1 MIFCGFNFC
10 LFVQMQNIFTFWC
23 IFQPLGWLFKILKFQ
38 IFQVLLKLVLDLL
51 RLLLVLYSIF
61 VCNICLPK
69 AYLQV
74 LSLLYLVIL
83 SSTNYCCLALS
94 IFANFLLFWLSWIP
108 PTTAVWLYQSSHCYF
123 YLVIW
128 ISSNCNGWPSHFSP
142 FELRQLLL
150 FGFLAQLYYLRF
162 PEMTLSTS

>member
-51 RLLLVLYSIF
+51 RLILVLYSIF

-69 AYLQV
+69 AYLHVFKDDLISTFPVVFGYLKFHQ
-74 LSLLYLVIL
+74 LLLFGFINLCQFSSVLVIL
-83 SSTNYCCLALS
+83 NSTNYCCLALS
-94 IFANFLLFWLSWIP
+94 IFTL
-108 PTTAVWLYQSSHCYF
+108 
-123 YLVIW
+123 
-128 ISSNCNGWPSHFSP
+128 
-142 FELRQLLL
+142 LLL
-150 FGFLAQLYYLRF
+150 FGYLDLLQLQWLAFSLF
-162 PEMTLSTS
+162 TIWAPPTSSVWLSCSTILP